1 MRQEGNASID
11 ACVNNLLAMS
21 RAECPFVRDK
31 GVDPDHIDS
40 INFEEELE
48 DNTKEMLETYEPR
61 IENEGLGITYSQN
74 GDSEITV
81 NISEREVE
89 EEE

>member
-1 MRQEGNASID
+1 M
-11 ACVNNLLAMS
+11 
-21 RAECPFVRDK
+21 
-31 GVDPDHIDS
+31 DPDHIDS